1 MCYVFSLDLQN
12 VVTHI
17 LIQST
22 DLVEGEFVFN
32 NVSLNVLFCLCD
44 QRYVTAK

>member
-1 MCYVFSLDLQN
+1 M
-12 VVTHI
+12 VTHI

-32 NVSLNVLFCLCD
+32 NVSLNVFICLYD
-44 QRYVTAK
+44 QRFVMAK